1 MAHSSVKMSALD
13 QPDLLKRV
21 VDFKMKF
28 YPRSWAQYPEAKRG
42 TLRLI
47 PPAYR
52 FASLQA
58 DYESMK
64 GMLFG
69 KIPSFDDVM
78 ESIRQL
84 ETEINAD

>member
-1 MAHSSVKMSALD
+1 MAHSSVKQSALD
-13 QPDLLKRV
+13 QPDLLKKV

-42 TLRLI
+42 TMHLI

-52 FASLQA
+52 FAPLQA
-58 DYESMK
+58 DFESMK

-69 KIPSFDDVM
+69 EIPSFDDVM
-78 ESIRQL
+78 ASIRQL
-84 ETEINAD
+84 EKEINAD